1 MRIGIRGV
9 GAVAAAAIVAVL
21 ALSGCGTTV
30 SNSSTSGGSG
40 GGGSSSGGCKVGTGS
55 PQAPPVTPA
64 KVTVTKD
71 SAAAGMVPASIKSK
85 GTLTVAADASYP
97 PNEFLSSGGQ
107 IVGMD
112 VDLGNAIGKTLGL
125 QTKFVNA
132 SFDGIL
138 AGLSAHKYDLG
149 MSSFTDTKA
158 REQTVNFVTY
168 FTAGTSIMAK
178 KCNPLHINTE
188 TDLCG
193 KKVGA
198 ENGTVQLESLQK
210 NEAGSVVQQCKNA
223 GKAAPVASGY
233 PNQSNV
239 NTALEAG
246 RIQSYLADTP
256 VVDYAVKANPNLFQ
270 KVGKTTDVAPYG
282 IAVPKDTGTMDQAV
296 LAAVKKLMA
305 GGQYRTIL
313 TTWGVQSG
321 AITNPTING
330 ATS

>member
-1 MRIGIRGV
+1 MRIGVRAIGAS
-9 GAVAAAAIVAVL
+9 AVAAVVAVL
-21 ALSGCGTTV
+21 VLAGCGTTV
-30 SNSSTSGGSG
+30 SSGSSNS
-40 GGGSSSGGCKVGTGS
+40 GGSSSSGSTCKVGTG
-55 PQAPPVTPA
+55 APKPPPITPA
-64 KVTVTKD
+64 TVTVAKD
-71 SAAAGMVPASIKSK
+71 SAAAGMVPASIRSK

-97 PNEFLSSGGQ
+97 PNEFLSSGGK

-112 VDLGNAIGKTLGL
+112 VDLGNAIGKTLGM

-138 AGLSAHKYDLG
+138 AGLAAHKYDLG
-149 MSSFTDTKA
+149 MSSFTDTKE
-158 REQTVNFVTY
+158 RQQTVNFVTY

-178 KCNPLHINTE
+178 KCNPLHITAT

-198 ENGTVQLESLQK
+198 ENGTTQLESLQK
-210 NEAGSVVQQCKNA
+210 NEPDSVVQKCKAA

-233 PNQSNV
+233 PNQSDV
-239 NTALEAG
+239 NTALQAG

-256 VVDYAVKANPNLFQ
+256 VVDYAVKANPQLFQ
-270 KVGKTTDVAPYG
+270 KVGKTADEAPYG
-282 IAVPKDTGTMDQAV
+282 IAIPKDTGTMDKAV

-305 GGQYRTIL
+305 GGQYLTIL
-313 TTWGVQSG
+313 KAWGVQAG
-321 AITNPTING
+321 AISNPTING